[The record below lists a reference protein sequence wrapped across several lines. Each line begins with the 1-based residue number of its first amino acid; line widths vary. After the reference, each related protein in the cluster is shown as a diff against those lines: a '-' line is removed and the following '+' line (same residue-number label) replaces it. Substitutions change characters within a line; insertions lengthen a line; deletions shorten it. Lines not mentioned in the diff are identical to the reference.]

1 VGFLNTAPFALVTGP
16 AIGRPF
22 DLLPGDGSACGDVD
36 SVGND
41 ENFPRIAQQRGASHA
56 LIGAMIQKSLPGFR
70 RWTFLVPRQ
79 HARILE

>member
-1 VGFLNTAPFALVTGP
+1 MLITGP

-22 DLLPGDGSACGDVD
+22 DLLLGDGSARCDVD
-36 SVGND
+36 SVGDD
-41 ENFPRIAQQRGASHA
+41 ENLSRIAQQRGVSHA